1 MKKMILNF
9 LLAFIELIS
18 ISLLSPLSVNA
29 KDININL
36 NTNISIDTSI
46 DIKLISPA
54 YSKEN
59 ILQNFSDSVNYFIVL
74 KNNKNCMNCFGEI
87 NEMIKEY
94 KNSFKGRFIVISLID
109 STTLDRKRNF
119 AENKK
124 LMPDFNDYFFQY
136 KNGRENFLFDNL
148 TTGYTPE
155 LIIIKQGKFFQ
166 ISYQELFD
174 FPSLQISSD
183 LQNKISDLFK

>member
-18 ISLLSPLSVNA
+18 ISLLSPLSANA
-29 KDININL
+29 KDIDINL
-36 NTNISIDTSI
+36 NTNISIDTSL

-155 LIIIKQGKFFQ
+155 LIIIKQGKFFR